1 MNINNKEISKN
12 KIVLK
17 LTERE
22 IDFILFL
29 KDSKTPQKINNILK
43 LVWGYSAD
51 LETHTIETHVHR
63 LRKKFLLS
71 FKDENFI
78 KNSKKGYFI

>member
-1 MNINNKEISKN
+1 MQGTTLNNQY
-12 KIVLK
+12 
-17 LTERE
+17 E

-63 LRKKFLLS
+63 LQKKFLLS
-71 FKDENFI
+71 RLAAR
-78 KNSKKGYFI
+78 